1 MWACHLVIF
10 ITVSDSPEQNT
21 EQNRQIWYS
30 CWELNTK
37 YELLKLQ
44 QLILL

>member
-1 MWACHLVIF
+1 MWACHLVTF
-10 ITVSDSPEQNT
+10 IIVSDSPEQNT
-21 EQNRQIWYS
+21 EQSHQIWYS

-44 QLILL
+44 HLILL